1 MYKYEYE
8 YVTIPVGMMSGK
20 LKEDFRQVIDRY
32 AADGWKLHSI
42 VPMPLLAGG
51 QASVLELIFERIKE

>member
-1 MYKYEYE
+1 MDKYEYN
-8 YVTIPVGMMSGK
+8 YVSISVGIMSGK
-20 LKEDFRQVIDRY
+20 VKEDFKVVIDRY

-51 QASVLELIFERIKE
+51 QASTLELIFERIKE

>member
-1 MYKYEYE
+1 MYKYEYD

-20 LKEDFRQVIDRY
+20 LKEDFRQVIERY
-32 AADGWKLHSI
+32 AADGWKLHSL

>member
-1 MYKYEYE
+1 MYKYEYN
-8 YVTIPVGMMSGK
+8 YVSISVGIMSGK
-20 LKEDFRQVIDRY
+20 VKEDFKVVIDRY

-51 QASVLELIFERIKE
+51 QASTLELIFERIKE

>member
-1 MYKYEYE
+1 MYKYEYD
-8 YVTIPVGMMSGK
+8 YVSIPVGMVSGK
-20 LKEDFRQVIDRY
+20 LKEDFRQVIERY
-32 AADGWKLHSI
+32 AADGWKLHSV